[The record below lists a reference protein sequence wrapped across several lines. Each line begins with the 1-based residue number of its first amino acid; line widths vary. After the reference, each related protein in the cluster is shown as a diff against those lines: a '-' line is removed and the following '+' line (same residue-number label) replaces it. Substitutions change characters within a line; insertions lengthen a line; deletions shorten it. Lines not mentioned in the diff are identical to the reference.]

1 MALCRPRQ
9 QGKLFHIELDKGY
22 KNSFYFEIMAAD
34 INDKLTD
41 ALFFYRT
48 TLITSNESRQEQG

>member
-22 KNSFYFEIMAAD
+22 MNNMAAD

-41 ALFFYRT
+41 ALF
-48 TLITSNESRQEQG
+48 L